1 MSCGTC
7 RSKVR
12 SDTIASRVR
21 MCWRSTSRTSSPRNE
36 RPTLFDAAQ
45 LRSRLWALPRTF
57 WSAKGLASVFDF
69 AVSSNRRAVF
79 MLVIASLLAFLPGVF
94 QIPPIDRDEPHFAQ
108 KAKQMLETGDY
119 VDLRFQDEAHYTKPV
134 GMYWMQ
140 AGVVKTA
147 EAFAVPHAL
156 LTIGLCRL
164 PSLFGAAGAVL
175 ATYWCALAFV
185 DRRGAALAALM
196 MVGSTLLGAEAR
208 LARADAMLLFT
219 VVTAMSVLARAYLFS
234 RDDKIARPGWAL
246 LTVFWTA
253 LAAGIPL
260 KGLVIVMI
268 VGLTGAT
275 LSIIDRSVRWVQA
288 LRPLYGVVWLVV
300 LALPWFIAI
309 YARAGN
315 AFLLDSVVH
324 DTFGKIANSQES
336 HGAPPG
342 YYVVLFFATFF
353 PASILAGLAAAAVWA
368 KRREAPIRF
377 LLAWLVPSWLVF
389 ELAVTKLPHYVMPLY
404 PAIAILIAGAVEA
417 KALSRRR
424 SLKRGVIWWFVVPIL
439 LSITAVAG
447 AIVINRDPVLPAWP
461 FFAAAIVFGFLAWR
475 LYDDDGAER
484 ALTHATAAMVL
495 MGIGIY
501 SMILPTL
508 GPLFPSVALAG
519 VLRES
524 GCTHPVAASAGY
536 GEPSLV
542 FLAGTETRLTDAS
555 GAADFLREGDC
566 RFAFIETHQERAFV
580 QRAEVIGLRY
590 ESGPRVEAFNFS
602 KGRPITIATFRSAGD
617 P

>member
-1 MSCGTC
+1 MS
-7 RSKVR
+7 
-12 SDTIASRVR
+12 
-21 MCWRSTSRTSSPRNE
+21 WRNINRNSSPSE
-36 RPTLFDAAQ
+36 RPTLFNAAQ
-45 LRSRLWALPRTF
+45 LRSRLYALLRTF
-57 WSAKGLASVFDF
+57 WPTKGLASVFDF

-79 MLVIASLLAFLPGVF
+79 VLVAASLIALMPGVF
-94 QIPPIDRDEPHFAQ
+94 RIPPIDRDEPHFAQ
-108 KAKQMLETGDY
+108 KAKQMIETGDY
-119 VDLRFQDEAHYTKPV
+119 VDTRFQGEAHYTKPV
-134 GMYWMQ
+134 GMYWLQ
-140 AGVVKTA
+140 AAMVKTA
-147 EAFAVPHAL
+147 EAFGVPDARD
-156 LTIGLCRL
+156 TIWLYRL
-164 PSLFGAAGAVL
+164 PSLFGAVGAVL

-196 MVGSTLLGAEAR
+196 MVGSTMLGAEAR

-219 VVTAMSVLARAYLFS
+219 VVTAMAVLARAYLCS
-234 RDDKIARPGWAL
+234 LDNKIARPGWAL
-246 LTVFWTA
+246 LAAFWTA
-253 LAAGIPL
+253 LAAGIL
-260 KGLVIVMI
+260 VKGLVIVMI
-268 VGLTGAT
+268 VGLTAAT
-275 LSIIDRSVRWVQA
+275 LSIIDRSVRWLQE

-309 YARAGN
+309 YARTGN

-324 DTFGKIANSQES
+324 DTLGKIANSQES

-353 PASILAGLAAAAVWA
+353 PASILTGFAAPAVWA

-389 ELAVTKLPHYVMPLY
+389 ELSVTKLPHYVMPLY

-424 SLKRGVIWWFVVPIL
+424 WLKRFVIWWFVAPIL

-447 AIVINRDPVLPAWP
+447 AIVIDGDLVLPAWP
-461 FFAAAIVFGFLAWR
+461 FFAAAIVCGFLAWQS
-475 LYDDDGAER
+475 YDDDGAER
-484 ALTHATAAMVL
+484 ALTRATAAMVL
-495 MGIGIY
+495 MCIGIY

-566 RFAFIETHQERAFV
+566 RFAFIETHQESAFA
-580 QRAEVIGLRY
+580 QRAEAIGLRY
-590 ESGPRVEAFNFS
+590 ERGPRLEAFNFS
-602 KGRPITIATFRSAGD
+602 KGRPITIAIFRSAGE

>member
-1 MSCGTC
+1 MSWL
-7 RSKVR
+7 S
-12 SDTIASRVR
+12 
-21 MCWRSTSRTSSPRNE
+21 TSSPNE
-36 RPTLFDAAQ
+36 RLTLFNAAQ
-45 LRSRLWALPRTF
+45 LRSRLYALPWTF
-57 WSAKGLASVFDF
+57 WRTKGLASVFDF

-79 MLVIASLLAFLPGVF
+79 MLLIASLIAFLPGVF

-108 KAKQMLETGDY
+108 KAKQMIETGDY

-134 GMYWMQ
+134 GMYWLQ
-140 AGVVKTA
+140 AAMVKAA
-147 EAFAVPHAL
+147 EAFGVPDART
-156 LTIGLCRL
+156 TIWLYRL

-196 MVGSTLLGAEAR
+196 MVGSILLGAEAR

-234 RDDKIARPGWAL
+234 RDDKIARLGWGP

-253 LAAGIPL
+253 LAAGIL
-260 KGLVIVMI
+260 VKGLVIVMI
-268 VGLTGAT
+268 VGLTAAT
-275 LSIIDRSVRWVQA
+275 LSIIDRSVRWLQE
-288 LRPLYGVVWLVV
+288 LRPLYGVVWLVILV
-300 LALPWFIAI
+300 FPWFIAI
-309 YARAGN
+309 YARTGN
-315 AFLLDSVVH
+315 AFLVNSVVH
-324 DTFGKIANSQES
+324 DTLGKIANSQES

-342 YYVVLFFATFF
+342 YYAVLFFATFF
-353 PASILAGLAAAAVWA
+353 PASILAGLAAVAVWA

-389 ELAVTKLPHYVMPLY
+389 ELSVTKLPHYVLPLY

-417 KALSRRR
+417 KVLSRRR
-424 SLKRGVIWWFVVPIL
+424 WLKRGVIWWFVAPVL

-447 AIVINRDPVLPAWP
+447 AIAIDRDPVLPAWP
-461 FFAAAIVFGFLAWR
+461 FFAAAIVYGFLAWQ

-484 ALTHATAAMVL
+484 ALVRATAAMVL
-495 MGIGIY
+495 ISIGVY
-501 SMILPTL
+501 SMILPKL

-519 VLRES
+519 VLSES

-542 FLAGTETRLTDAS
+542 FLAGTETHFTDAS

-566 RFAFIETHQERAFV
+566 RFAFIETHQESAFA
-580 QRAEVIGLRY
+580 QRAEAIGLRY
-590 ESGPRVEAFNFS
+590 ERGPRVEAFNIS
-602 KGRPITIATFRSAGD
+602 KGRPITIAIFRSAGE

>member
-1 MSCGTC
+1 
-7 RSKVR
+7 
-12 SDTIASRVR
+12 

-134 GMYWMQ
+134 GMYWLQ
-140 AGVVKTA
+140 AATVKTA
-147 EAFAVPHAL
+147 EALGVPDAR
-156 LTIGLCRL
+156 LTIWLYRL

-185 DRRGAALAALM
+185 GRRSAALAALM
-196 MVGSTLLGAEAR
+196 MVGSILLGAEAR

-246 LTVFWTA
+246 LAVFWTA
-253 LAAGIPL
+253 LAAGIL
-260 KGLVIVMI
+260 AKGLVIVMI
-268 VGLTGAT
+268 VGLTGLT
-275 LSIIDRSVRWVQA
+275 LSIIDRSLRWIQA

-300 LALPWFIAI
+300 LVLPWFIAI
-309 YARAGN
+309 YARTGN
-315 AFLLDSVVH
+315 AFLVDSVVH
-324 DTFGKIANSQES
+324 DTLGKIANSQES

-342 YYVVLFFATFF
+342 YYLVLFFATFF
-353 PASILAGLAAAAVWA
+353 PGCILAGLAAPAVWA
-368 KRREAPIRF
+368 KRREAPVRF

-389 ELAVTKLPHYVMPLY
+389 ELSVTKLPHYVMPLY
-404 PAIAILIAGAVEA
+404 PAIAILTAGAVEA
-417 KALSRRR
+417 KLLYRRR
-424 SLKRGVIWWFVVPIL
+424 WLKSQVIWWFLAPIL

-447 AIVINRDPVLPAWP
+447 AIAIDHDLVLSAWP
-461 FFAAAIVFGFLAWR
+461 FFAAAIVCGFLAWQ
-475 LYDDDGAER
+475 LYDDEGAER
-484 ALTHATAAMVL
+484 ALMRATAAMVL
-495 MGIGIY
+495 LNIGIY
-501 SMILPTL
+501 SMILPRL

-524 GCTHPVAASAGY
+524 GCSHPVAASAGY

-542 FLAGTETRLTDAS
+542 FLAGTETRFTDAS
-555 GAADFLREGDC
+555 GAADFLHEGDC
-566 RFAFIETHQERAFV
+566 RFAFIETHQEPAFA
-580 QRAEVIGLRY
+580 QRAEALGLHY
-590 ESGPRVEAFNFS
+590 ERGPRVEAFNLS
-602 KGRPITIATFRSAGD
+602 KGQPITIAVFRTAGE

>member
-36 RPTLFDAAQ
+36 RPTLFDTAQ

-57 WSAKGLASVFDF
+57 WSTKGLASVFDF

-79 MLVIASLLAFLPGVF
+79 MLVTASLLAFVPGVF
-94 QIPPIDRDEPHFAQ
+94 QVPPIDRDEPHFAQ
-108 KAKQMLETGDY
+108 KAKQMIETGDY
-119 VDLRFQDEAHYTKPV
+119 VDLRFQGEAHYTKPV
-134 GMYWMQ
+134 GMYWLQ
-140 AGVVKTA
+140 AAMVKTA
-147 EAFAVPHAL
+147 EAFGVPDART
-156 LTIGLCRL
+156 TIWLYRL

-268 VGLTGAT
+268 VGLTVAT

-309 YARAGN
+309 YARTGS

-324 DTFGKIANSQES
+324 DTLGKIANSQES
-336 HGAPPG
+336 HGGPPG

-353 PASILAGLAAAAVWA
+353 PACILAGLAAPAVWA
-368 KRREAPIRF
+368 KRREAPVRF

-389 ELAVTKLPHYVMPLY
+389 ELSVTKLPHYVMPLY
-404 PAIAILIAGAVEA
+404 PAIAILTAGAVEA
-417 KALSRRR
+417 KLLSRRR
-424 SLKRGVIWWFVVPIL
+424 WLKSQVIWWFLAPVL

-447 AIVINRDPVLPAWP
+447 AIAIDRDLVLPAWP
-461 FFAAAIVFGFLAWR
+461 FFAAAIVCGYLAWQ
-475 LYDDDGAER
+475 LYDDGAAR

-495 MGIGIY
+495 ISIGVY
-501 SMILPTL
+501 SMTLPTL
-508 GPLFPSVALAG
+508 RPLFPSVALAG
-519 VLRES
+519 ELRES
-524 GCTHPVAASAGY
+524 GCTHPIAASAG
-536 GEPSLV
+536 
-542 FLAGTETRLTDAS
+542 
-555 GAADFLREGDC
+555 
-566 RFAFIETHQERAFV
+566 
-580 QRAEVIGLRY
+580 
-590 ESGPRVEAFNFS
+590 
-602 KGRPITIATFRSAGD
+602 
-617 P
+617 

>member
-1 MSCGTC
+1 MF
-7 RSKVR
+7 
-12 SDTIASRVR
+12 
-21 MCWRSTSRTSSPRNE
+21 N
-36 RPTLFDAAQ
+36 AAQ
-45 LRSRLWALPRTF
+45 LRSRLYALPRTF
-57 WSAKGLASVFDF
+57 WPTKGLASVFDF

-79 MLVIASLLAFLPGVF
+79 MLVAASLIAFLPGAF

-108 KAKQMLETGDY
+108 KAKQMIETGDY
-119 VDLRFQDEAHYTKPV
+119 VDLRFQGEAHYTKPV
-134 GMYWMQ
+134 GMYWLQ
-140 AGVVKTA
+140 AAVVKTA
-147 EAFAVPHAL
+147 EAFGVPDART
-156 LTIGLCRL
+156 TIWLYRL

-175 ATYWCALAFV
+175 ANYWCALAFV

-196 MVGSTLLGAEAR
+196 MAGSILLGAEAR

-253 LAAGIPL
+253 LAAGIL
-260 KGLVIVMI
+260 VKGLVIVMI
-268 VGLTGAT
+268 VGLTAAT
-275 LSIIDRSVRWVQA
+275 LSIIDRSVRWLQE
-288 LRPLYGVVWLVV
+288 LRPLYGLVWLVV

-315 AFLLDSVVH
+315 AFLLNSVVH
-324 DTFGKIANSQES
+324 DTLGKIANSQES
-336 HGAPPG
+336 HGGPPG

-353 PASILAGLAAAAVWA
+353 PASILAGLAAPAVWA
-368 KRREAPIRF
+368 RRREAPIRF

-389 ELAVTKLPHYVMPLY
+389 ELSMTKLPHYVMPLY
-404 PAIAILIAGAVEA
+404 PAIAILTAGAVEA
-417 KALSRRR
+417 KVLSQLRW
-424 SLKRGVIWWFVVPIL
+424 LKPSIIWWFLAPIL

-447 AIVINRDPVLPAWP
+447 AIVIDHDPVLAAWP
-461 FFAAAIVFGFLAWR
+461 FLAAAIVCGFLAWR

-484 ALTHATAAMVL
+484 ALTRAVAATVL
-495 MGIGIY
+495 VGIGIY
-501 SMILPTL
+501 SIILPTL
-508 GPLFPSVALAG
+508 RPLFPSVALAG

-566 RFAFIETHQERAFV
+566 RFAFIETHQEGAFA
-580 QRAEVIGLRY
+580 QRAEAIGLRY
-590 ESGPRVEAFNFS
+590 ERGPRLEAFNFS
-602 KGRPITIATFRSAGD
+602 KGRPITIAIFRSAGE

>member
-1 MSCGTC
+1 MF
-7 RSKVR
+7 
-12 SDTIASRVR
+12 
-21 MCWRSTSRTSSPRNE
+21 WRSTNRTSSPNE
-36 RPTLFDAAQ
+36 SPTLFNAAQ
-45 LRSRLWALPRTF
+45 LRSRLCALPRTF
-57 WSAKGLASVFDF
+57 WPTKGLASVFDF

-79 MLVIASLLAFLPGVF
+79 MLVIASLIAFVPGVF

-108 KAKQMLETGDY
+108 KAKQMIETGDY
-119 VDLRFQDEAHYTKPV
+119 VDTRFQGEAHYTKPV
-134 GMYWMQ
+134 GMYWLQ
-140 AGVVKTA
+140 AALVKAA
-147 EAFAVPHAL
+147 EAFGVPDAR
-156 LTIGLCRL
+156 TIIWLYRL

-185 DRRGAALAALM
+185 ERRGAALAALM
-196 MVGSTLLGAEAR
+196 MAGSILLGAEAR

-219 VVTAMSVLARAYLFS
+219 VVTAMSVLARAYLSS

-246 LTVFWTA
+246 LTVFWA
-253 LAAGIPL
+253 AFAAGIL
-260 KGLVIVMI
+260 VKGLVIVMI
-268 VGLTGAT
+268 VGLAAAT
-275 LSIIDRSVRWVQA
+275 LSIIDRSVRWLQG
-288 LRPLYGVVWLVV
+288 LRPLYGGAWLVV

-324 DTFGKIANSQES
+324 DTLGKIANSQES
-336 HGAPPG
+336 HGGPPG

-353 PASILAGLAAAAVWA
+353 PGCILAGLAAPAIWA
-368 KRREAPIRF
+368 RRREARIRF

-389 ELAVTKLPHYVMPLY
+389 ELSMTKLPHYVMPLY
-404 PAIAILIAGAVEA
+404 PAIAILTAGAVEA
-417 KALSRRR
+417 KVLYQRHW
-424 SLKRGVIWWFVVPIL
+424 LKWNIIWWFVAPIL
-439 LSITAVAG
+439 LSIAAVAG
-447 AIVINRDPVLPAWP
+447 AIVIDHDPVLAAWP
-461 FFAAAIVFGFLAWR
+461 FFAAAIVCGFLAWR

-484 ALTHATAAMVL
+484 ALTRATAATVL
-495 MGIGIY
+495 LSIGIY

-524 GCTHPVAASAGY
+524 GCAHPVAASAGY

-542 FLAGTETRLTDAS
+542 FLAGTETHFTDAS

-566 RFAFIETHQERAFV
+566 RFAFIETHQEPAFAL
-580 QRAEVIGLRY
+580 RAEAIGLRY
-590 ESGPRVEAFNFS
+590 ERGPRLEAFNFS
-602 KGRPITIATFRSAGD
+602 KGRPITIAIFRSAGE

>member
-1 MSCGTC
+1 
-7 RSKVR
+7 
-12 SDTIASRVR
+12 
-21 MCWRSTSRTSSPRNE
+21 
-36 RPTLFDAAQ
+36 LFNAAQ
-45 LRSRLWALPRTF
+45 LRSRLYALPRTF
-57 WSAKGLASVFDF
+57 WPTKRLASVFDF

-79 MLVIASLLAFLPGVF
+79 MLVIASLIAFLPGVF

-108 KAKQMLETGDY
+108 KAKQMIETGDY
-119 VDLRFQDEAHYTKPV
+119 VDLRFQGEAHYTKPV
-134 GMYWMQ
+134 GMYWLQ
-140 AGVVKTA
+140 AAVVKTA
-147 EAFAVPHAL
+147 EAFGVPDARL
-156 LTIGLCRL
+156 AIWLYRL

-253 LAAGIPL
+253 LAAGIL
-260 KGLVIVMI
+260 VKGLVIVMI
-268 VGLTGAT
+268 VGLTAAT
-275 LSIIDRSVRWVQA
+275 LSIIDRSVRWLQE
-288 LRPLYGVVWLVV
+288 LRPLYGVLWLVV
-300 LALPWFIAI
+300 LVLPWFIAI

-315 AFLLDSVVH
+315 SFLLNSVVH
-324 DTFGKIANSQES
+324 DTLGKIANSQES

-353 PASILAGLAAAAVWA
+353 PASILAGLAAPTVWA

-389 ELAVTKLPHYVMPLY
+389 ELSVTKLPHYVMPLY
-404 PAIAILIAGAVEA
+404 PAIAILTAGAVEA
-417 KALSRRR
+417 KVLSQRRW
-424 SLKRGVIWWFVVPIL
+424 LKRHVIWWFVVPIL

-447 AIVINRDPVLPAWP
+447 AIVIDRDPVLPAWP
-461 FFAAAIVFGFLAWR
+461 FFAAAIVCGFLAWQ

-484 ALTHATAAMVL
+484 ALTRATAAMVL
-495 MGIGIY
+495 LSIGIY

-542 FLAGTETRLTDAS
+542 FLAGTETRVTDAS

-566 RFAFIETHQERAFV
+566 RFAFVETHQELAFA
-580 QRAEVIGLRY
+580 QRAAAIGLRY
-590 ESGPRVEAFNFS
+590 ERGPRVEAFNFS
-602 KGRPITIATFRSAGD
+602 KGRPITIAIFRSAGE

>member
-1 MSCGTC
+1 
-7 RSKVR
+7 
-12 SDTIASRVR
+12 
-21 MCWRSTSRTSSPRNE
+21 
-36 RPTLFDAAQ
+36 
-45 LRSRLWALPRTF
+45 
-57 WSAKGLASVFDF
+57 
-69 AVSSNRRAVF
+69 

-108 KAKQMLETGDY
+108 KAKQMIETGDY

-134 GMYWMQ
+134 GMYWLQ
-140 AGVVKTA
+140 AAMVKTA
-147 EAFAVPHAL
+147 EAFGVPDART
-156 LTIGLCRL
+156 TIWLYRL

-234 RDDKIARPGWAL
+234 RDDKIARPGWVP

-253 LAAGIPL
+253 LAAGIL
-260 KGLVIVMI
+260 VKGLVIVMI
-268 VGLTGAT
+268 VGLTAAT
-275 LSIIDRSVRWVQA
+275 LSIIDRSVRWLQA

-300 LALPWFIAI
+300 LVLPWFIAI
-309 YARAGN
+309 YARTGN
-315 AFLLDSVVH
+315 AFLVNSVVH
-324 DTFGKIANSQES
+324 DTLGKIANSQES

-353 PASILAGLAAAAVWA
+353 PASILAGLAAPAVWA
-368 KRREAPIRF
+368 KRRAAPIRF

-404 PAIAILIAGAVEA
+404 PAIAILTAGAVEA

-424 SLKRGVIWWFVVPIL
+424 WLKRNLIWWFLAPIL

-447 AIVINRDPVLPAWP
+447 AIVIDRDLVLPAWP
-461 FFAAAIVFGFLAWR
+461 FFAAAIVCGFLAWQ
-475 LYDDDGAER
+475 LYDDGAER
-484 ALTHATAAMVL
+484 AVTHATAAMVL
-495 MGIGIY
+495 LSIGIY
-501 SMILPTL
+501 SIILPRL

-542 FLAGTETRLTDAS
+542 FLAGTETRFTDAS

-566 RFAFIETHQERAFV
+566 RFAFIETHQELAFA
-580 QRAEVIGLRY
+580 QRAEAIGLHY
-590 ESGPRVEAFNFS
+590 ERGPRVEAFNFS
-602 KGRPITIATFRSAGD
+602 KGRPITIAIFRSAGD
-617 P
+617 R

>member
-1 MSCGTC
+1 
-7 RSKVR
+7 
-12 SDTIASRVR
+12 
-21 MCWRSTSRTSSPRNE
+21 
-36 RPTLFDAAQ
+36 LFSAAQ
-45 LRSRLWALPRTF
+45 LRSRLCALPRTF
-57 WSAKGLASVFDF
+57 WPTKRLASVFDF

-79 MLVIASLLAFLPGVF
+79 MLVIASLIAFVPGVF

-108 KAKQMLETGDY
+108 KAKQMIETGDY
-119 VDLRFQDEAHYTKPV
+119 VDLRFQGEAHYTKPV
-134 GMYWMQ
+134 GMYWLQ
-140 AGVVKTA
+140 AAVVKTA
-147 EAFAVPHAL
+147 EAFGVPDAR
-156 LTIGLCRL
+156 LTIWLYRL

-219 VVTAMSVLARAYLFS
+219 VVAAMSVLARAYLFS
-234 RDDKIARPGWAL
+234 RDVKIARPGWVP
-246 LTVFWTA
+246 LTAFWTA
-253 LAAGIPL
+253 LAAGIL
-260 KGLVIVMI
+260 VKGLVIVMI
-268 VGLTGAT
+268 VGLTAAT
-275 LSIIDRSVRWVQA
+275 LSIIDRSVRWLQE

-300 LALPWFIAI
+300 LVLPWFIAI
-309 YARAGN
+309 YARTGN
-315 AFLLDSVVH
+315 AFLVNSVVH
-324 DTFGKIANSQES
+324 DTLGKIANSQES

-417 KALSRRR
+417 KVLSRRHW
-424 SLKRGVIWWFVVPIL
+424 LKRGVIWWFVAPIL

-447 AIVINRDPVLPAWP
+447 AIVIDRDLVLPAWP
-461 FFAAAIVFGFLAWR
+461 FFAAAIVCGFLAWQ
-475 LYDDDGAER
+475 LYDDDGAEQ

-495 MGIGIY
+495 LSIGIY
-501 SMILPTL
+501 SIILPTL
-508 GPLFPSVALAG
+508 GPLFPSVALAD

-555 GAADFLREGDC
+555 GAADFLREGNC
-566 RFAFIETHQERAFV
+566 RFAFIETHQESAFA
-580 QRAEVIGLRY
+580 QRAEAIGLRY
-590 ESGPRVEAFNFS
+590 ERGPRVEAFNFS
-602 KGRPITIATFRSAGD
+602 KGRPITIAIFRSAGE

>member
-1 MSCGTC
+1 MLCATC
-7 RSKVR
+7 RSRVR
-12 SDTIASRVR
+12 SDTTASRVR
-21 MCWRSTSRTSSPRNE
+21 MSWRNISSPDE
-36 RPTLFDAAQ
+36 SPTLFKAAQ
-45 LRSRLWALPRTF
+45 LRSRLCALPRTF
-57 WSAKGLASVFDF
+57 WPTNGLASVFDF

-79 MLVIASLLAFLPGVF
+79 MLVIASLVAFLPGVF

-108 KAKQMLETGDY
+108 KARQMIETGDY
-119 VDLRFQDEAHYTKPV
+119 VDTRFQGEAHYTKPV
-134 GMYWMQ
+134 GMYWLQ
-140 AGVVKTA
+140 AATVKTA
-147 EAFAVPHAL
+147 EAFGVPDAR
-156 LTIGLCRL
+156 LTIWLYRL
-164 PSLFGAAGAVL
+164 PSLFGAVGAVL

-196 MVGSTLLGAEAR
+196 MVGSILLGAEAR

-219 VVTAMSVLARAYLFS
+219 VVAAMSVLARAYLFS

-246 LTVFWTA
+246 LAVFWTA
-253 LAAGIPL
+253 LAAGIL
-260 KGLVIVMI
+260 VKGLVIVMI
-268 VGLTGAT
+268 VGLTAAT
-275 LSIIDRSVRWVQA
+275 LSIIDRSVRWLQE

-300 LALPWFIAI
+300 LVLPWFIAI
-309 YARAGN
+309 YARTGN

-324 DTFGKIANSQES
+324 DTLGKIANSQES

-353 PASILAGLAAAAVWA
+353 PASILAGLAAPAVWA

-389 ELAVTKLPHYVMPLY
+389 ELSVTKLPHYVMPLY

-417 KALSRRR
+417 KALSRWRW
-424 SLKRGVIWWFVVPIL
+424 LKPNIIWWFVVPIL

-447 AIVINRDPVLPAWP
+447 AFVIDRDLVLPAWP
-461 FFAAAIVFGFLAWR
+461 FFAAAIVCGYLAWQ
-475 LYDDDGAER
+475 LYDDGAER
-484 ALTHATAAMVL
+484 AFTHATAAMVL
-495 MGIGIY
+495 ISIGVY

-536 GEPSLV
+536 DEPSLV
-542 FLAGTETRLTDAS
+542 FLAGTETRFTDAS

-566 RFAFIETHQERAFV
+566 RFAFIETHQESAFA
-580 QRAEVIGLRY
+580 QRAEAIGLRY
-590 ESGPRVEAFNFS
+590 ERGPRVEALNFS
-602 KGRPITIATFRSAGD
+602 KGRPISIAIFRSASE

>member
-1 MSCGTC
+1 MS
-7 RSKVR
+7 
-12 SDTIASRVR
+12 
-21 MCWRSTSRTSSPRNE
+21 WRNINRNSSPSE
-36 RPTLFDAAQ
+36 RPTLFNAAQ
-45 LRSRLWALPRTF
+45 LRSRLYALLRTF
-57 WSAKGLASVFDF
+57 WPTKGLASVFDF

-79 MLVIASLLAFLPGVF
+79 VLVAASLIALMPGVF
-94 QIPPIDRDEPHFAQ
+94 RIPPIDRDEPHFAQ
-108 KAKQMLETGDY
+108 KAKQMIETGDY
-119 VDLRFQDEAHYTKPV
+119 VDTRFQGEAHYTKPV
-134 GMYWMQ
+134 GMYWLQ
-140 AGVVKTA
+140 AAMVKTA
-147 EAFAVPHAL
+147 EAFGVPDARD
-156 LTIGLCRL
+156 TIWLYRL
-164 PSLFGAAGAVL
+164 PSLFGAVGAVL

-219 VVTAMSVLARAYLFS
+219 VVAAMAVLARAYLCS

-246 LTVFWTA
+246 LAVFWTA
-253 LAAGIPL
+253 LAAGIL
-260 KGLVIVMI
+260 VKGLVIVMI
-268 VGLTGAT
+268 VGLAAAT
-275 LSIIDRSVRWVQA
+275 LSIIDRSIRWLQA

-309 YARAGN
+309 YARTGN

-324 DTFGKIANSQES
+324 DTLGKIANSQES
-336 HGAPPG
+336 HGGPPG

-353 PASILAGLAAAAVWA
+353 PGSILTGLAAPAIWA
-368 KRREAPIRF
+368 RRREATIRF

-389 ELAVTKLPHYVMPLY
+389 ELSMTKLPHYVMPLY

-417 KALSRRR
+417 KVLSQRHWF
-424 SLKRGVIWWFVVPIL
+424 KWNIIWWFVAPIL

-447 AIVINRDPVLPAWP
+447 AIVINHDLVLPAWL
-461 FFAAAIVFGFLAWR
+461 FFAAAIVCGFLAWQ

-484 ALTHATAAMVL
+484 ALIRATAAMVL
-495 MGIGIY
+495 INIGIY

-542 FLAGTETRLTDAS
+542 FLAGTETHFTDAS

-566 RFAFIETHQERAFV
+566 RFAFIETHQESAFA
-580 QRAEVIGLRY
+580 QRAEAIGLRY
-590 ESGPRVEAFNFS
+590 ERGPRVEAFNFS
-602 KGRPITIATFRSAGD
+602 KGWPITIAIFRSAGE

>member
-1 MSCGTC
+1 MS
-7 RSKVR
+7 
-12 SDTIASRVR
+12 
-21 MCWRSTSRTSSPRNE
+21 WRSTNRNSSPSE
-36 RPTLFDAAQ
+36 RPILFSTAQ
-45 LRSRLWALPRTF
+45 LRSRLCALPRTF
-57 WSAKGLASVFDF
+57 WPTKRLASVFDF

-79 MLVIASLLAFLPGVF
+79 MLVIASLIAFVPGVF

-108 KAKQMLETGDY
+108 KAKQMIETGDY
-119 VDLRFQDEAHYTKPV
+119 VDLRFQGEAHYTKPV
-134 GMYWMQ
+134 GMYWLQ
-140 AGVVKTA
+140 AAVVKTA
-147 EAFAVPHAL
+147 EALGVPGAR
-156 LTIGLCRL
+156 LTIWLYRL

-208 LARADAMLLFT
+208 LARADAMLLFA
-219 VVTAMSVLARAYLFS
+219 VAAAMSVLARAYLFS
-234 RDDKIARPGWAL
+234 RDDKIARPGWVP

-253 LAAGIPL
+253 LAAGIL
-260 KGLVIVMI
+260 VKGLVIVMI
-268 VGLTGAT
+268 VGLTAAT
-275 LSIIDRSVRWVQA
+275 LSIIDRSVRWLQE

-300 LALPWFIAI
+300 LVLPWFIAI
-309 YARAGN
+309 YARTGN
-315 AFLLDSVVH
+315 AFLVNSVVH
-324 DTFGKIANSQES
+324 DTLGKIANSQES

-342 YYVVLFFATFF
+342 YYFVLFFATFF

-404 PAIAILIAGAVEA
+404 PAIAILTAGAVEA

-424 SLKRGVIWWFVVPIL
+424 WLKRGVIWWFVVPIL
-439 LSITAVAG
+439 LSIAAVAG
-447 AIVINRDPVLPAWP
+447 AIVIDRDLVLPAWP
-461 FFAAAIVFGFLAWR
+461 FFAAAIVCGFLAWQ
-475 LYDDDGAER
+475 LYDDDGAEQ

-495 MGIGIY
+495 LSIGLY
-501 SMILPTL
+501 SIILPTL

-519 VLRES
+519 VLRKS

-542 FLAGTETRLTDAS
+542 FLAGTETRITDAS

>member
-1 MSCGTC
+1 MS
-7 RSKVR
+7 
-12 SDTIASRVR
+12 
-21 MCWRSTSRTSSPRNE
+21 WRNTSSPNE
-36 RPTLFDAAQ
+36 SPTLFKAAQ
-45 LRSRLWALPRTF
+45 LRSRLCALPRTF
-57 WSAKGLASVFDF
+57 WPTNGLASVFDF

-79 MLVIASLLAFLPGVF
+79 MLVIASLVAFVPGVF

-108 KAKQMLETGDY
+108 KAKQMIETGDY
-119 VDLRFQDEAHYTKPV
+119 VDTRFQGEAHYTKPV
-134 GMYWMQ
+134 GMYWLQ
-140 AGVVKTA
+140 AATVKTA
-147 EAFAVPHAL
+147 EAFGVPDAR
-156 LTIGLCRL
+156 LTIWLYRL
-164 PSLFGAAGAVL
+164 PSLFGAVGAVL

-253 LAAGIPL
+253 LAAGIL
-260 KGLVIVMI
+260 VKGLVIVMI
-268 VGLTGAT
+268 VGLTAAT
-275 LSIIDRSVRWVQA
+275 LSIIDRSIRWLQA

-309 YARAGN
+309 YARTGN

-324 DTFGKIANSQES
+324 DTLGKIASSQES
-336 HGAPPG
+336 HGGPPG

-353 PASILAGLAAAAVWA
+353 PACILAGLAAPAVWA

-389 ELAVTKLPHYVMPLY
+389 ELSVTKLPHYVMPLY

-417 KALSRRR
+417 KVLSRRR
-424 SLKRGVIWWFVVPIL
+424 WLIRSNVIWWFVVPIL

-447 AIVINRDPVLPAWP
+447 AFLIDRDLVLPAWP
-461 FFAAAIVFGFLAWR
+461 FFVAAIVCGFLAWQ

-484 ALTHATAAMVL
+484 ALMRATAAMVL
-495 MGIGIY
+495 ISIGVY

-508 GPLFPSVALAG
+508 GPLFPSAALAG

-542 FLAGTETRLTDAS
+542 FLAGTETRFTDAS

-566 RFAFIETHQERAFV
+566 RFAFIETHQESAFA
-580 QRAEVIGLRY
+580 QRAEAIGLRY
-590 ESGPRVEAFNFS
+590 ERGTRVEAFNFS
-602 KGRPITIATFRSAGD
+602 KGRPITIAIFRSAGE